1 MTAVSGREAPE
12 RVPRER
18 VDSGRVRAEQVHSEQ
33 VDSEQLHEVLAGN
46 RYPGRGVLWARTL
59 DGSWCAGYFLT
70 GRSAAS
76 RARSLHRDSG
86 ASTGGVSE
94 LTVAPTSASDHDPL
108 RHYAAVR
115 ERQDGWLVYGNGE
128 QVAEVAEL
136 LDAGR
141 TPAEAMAGLA
151 YEPDPPIFTPRITVA
166 VDLRPEGRAD
176 AAAGA
181 DAGPVA
187 WFGAARRSRGGRTA
201 PDLLTLA
208 VRGLAPGDAVLITTY
223 RSDGQR
229 VETGE
234 PFVEARTGAADAGAL
249 LEEVWGALAAEYR
262 VAATV
267 FEPGRLVAGLVRHRA
282 DTVAG

>member
-1 MTAVSGREAPE
+1 MTAVDGREPPA
-12 RVPRER
+12 
-18 VDSGRVRAEQVHSEQ
+18 QV
-33 VDSEQLHEVLAGN
+33 HEVLAAN

-70 GRSAAS
+70 GRSAES
-76 RARSLHRDSG
+76 RARSLCRNGG
-86 ASTGGVSE
+86 AGTGGAVPRGAAAGGVGE
-94 LTVAPTSASDHDPL
+94 LTVAPTTASGHDPL

-115 ERQDGWLVYGNGE
+115 ERRDGWLVYGNGE
-128 QVAEVAEL
+128 QVAQVAEL
-136 LDAGR
+136 LEAGR

-151 YEPDPPIFTPRITVA
+151 YEPDPPIFTPRLTVA
-166 VDLRPEGRAD
+166 VDLRPEGRD
-176 AAAGA
+176 DPSG
-181 DAGPVA
+181 AGPVA

-267 FEPGRLVAGLVRHRA
+267 FEPGRLADGLVRHRA
-282 DTVAG
+282 DAPAG